1 MAQKPI
7 KIVTSLIVMGGS
19 SGSLEAF
26 FVILGMLNKDFNIP
40 IIFVLH
46 RNSDVNESLVGIL
59 SIKTNLIVKEADEKE
74 LISKGHVY
82 LAPPD
87 YHLLIEKDG
96 SLSLDASAKIKY
108 SRPSIDVTFYS
119 AADAYKEKLT
129 GIILSGASAD
139 GAEGIAYIKQHG
151 GIAIVQAPEQA
162 LFAFMPQQAIA
173 QTKVD
178 GIFSSSE
185 IAVFLNNLR
194 DIS

>member
-1 MAQKPI
+1 MAQRPI
-7 KIVTSLIVMGGS
+7 KNVTSLIVMGGS
-19 SGSLEAF
+19 SGSLEVF

-178 GIFSSSE
+178 GIFSASE
-185 IAVFLNNLR
+185 IAIFLNNLR
-194 DIS
+194 NL

>member
-1 MAQKPI
+1 MAQRPI

-19 SGSLEAF
+19 SGSLDAF

-40 IIFVLH
+40 IVIVLH
-46 RNSDVNESLVGIL
+46 RNSDVNESLVELL

-119 AADAYKEKLT
+119 AADAFKEKLT

-151 GIAIVQAPEQA
+151 GIAIVQAPGQA

-173 QTKVD
+173 QTTVD
-178 GIFSSSE
+178 GIFSTSE
-185 IAVFLNNLR
+185 IAVYLNNLPNL
-194 DIS
+194 

>member
-1 MAQKPI
+1 MAQRPI

-19 SGSLEAF
+19 SGSLDAF

-46 RNSDVNESLVGIL
+46 RNSDVNESLAGLL

-108 SRPSIDVTFYS
+108 SRPSIDVTFHS
-119 AADAYKEKLT
+119 AADVYKEKLT
-129 GIILSGASAD
+129 GIILSGANAD

-151 GIAIVQAPEQA
+151 GIAIVQAPGQA

-178 GIFSSSE
+178 GIFSANE
-185 IAVFLNNLR
+185 IAIFLNGLPNL
-194 DIS
+194 